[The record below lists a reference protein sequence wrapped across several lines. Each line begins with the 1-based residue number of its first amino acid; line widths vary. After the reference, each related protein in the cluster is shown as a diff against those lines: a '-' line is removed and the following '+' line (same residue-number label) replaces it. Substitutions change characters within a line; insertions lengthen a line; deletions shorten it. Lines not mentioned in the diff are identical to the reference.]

1 MQTRNDMKAAMGHSD
16 ALTARLAAPHA
27 RGARTVQCYHC
38 GDEVPRGKQ
47 WAALLDGERRPL
59 CCAGCQA
66 AAETIAAHGLE
77 AFYTQRTA
85 PGARPNGPTPDLGAY
100 DDPAL
105 DAACPLL
112 ADGVREAHL
121 VLEGLRCAACAWLL
135 ESNARR
141 VPGVLEISVNLANRQ
156 ASLRFDPAVARL
168 SDILGAIWSLGY
180 RAYPFDAQRR
190 QAGLQRERRDYLRR
204 LGVAGLFGMQVMMV
218 ATALYFDPTASGVG
232 RYLSVLNWLNLA
244 MTLPIVAYAA
254 TPFYR
259 GAWRAVRSGHLG
271 MDVPVTLG
279 IVLAFAGSAWHTII
293 GGATYFDSVAMFVT
307 LLLTARYLELV
318 MQQRASCL
326 LDHATR
332 IMPAYVE
339 RIDCANGAR
348 DLVRV
353 AVRNLQPG
361 DRLLIKPGSTL
372 PVDGVVRVG
381 ESSCDESVL
390 TGESV
395 PVPRRAG
402 DAVLSGSV
410 NVESPLEIEVTAVGQ
425 GVFMARIADLVARA
439 AAGKPQL
446 AQLASR
452 IAGWFVAGVL
462 AVAVVGA
469 LVHGLWLGQPWLPVV
484 VAVLVISCPCA
495 LALATPAALTAAS
508 GALLARGV
516 AVLRTGALEDLVSV
530 THIVFDKTG
539 TLTAGRL
546 RLQRVITHT
555 DVAQVNCRQVAAA
568 LEEGSEHPLA
578 TALIDAA
585 EGLPKLRVSA
595 LRNQPGAG
603 LEGTIDGVRYALG
616 SRAFI
621 AGRVAGLRPATD
633 DAEGP
638 EQEALLAADGRLLAE
653 FKLRDTIRPDAA
665 ATLAA
670 LRAAGI
676 RLAMFSGDRPAV
688 AARVGATLGIDDV
701 RGGMTPPQKLAA
713 LEALQA
719 AGAVVAVVGDGV
731 NDAPMLARAS
741 IAIAVANAAEHAK
754 LNADLV
760 LLRDEIAGVAAACEL
775 ARRTRRV
782 MRQNLWW
789 ALGYNAV
796 ALPLALAGFVA
807 PWLAA
812 VCMSA
817 SSLVVTINAA
827 RLRRTVANQGV

>member
-1 MQTRNDMKAAMGHSD
+1 MGHSD

-372 PVDGVVRVG
+372 PVD
-381 ESSCDESVL
+381 
-390 TGESV
+390 
-395 PVPRRAG
+395 
-402 DAVLSGSV
+402 
-410 NVESPLEIEVTAVGQ
+410 
-425 GVFMARIADLVARA
+425 
-439 AAGKPQL
+439 
-446 AQLASR
+446 
-452 IAGWFVAGVL
+452 
-462 AVAVVGA
+462 
-469 LVHGLWLGQPWLPVV
+469 
-484 VAVLVISCPCA
+484 
-495 LALATPAALTAAS
+495 
-508 GALLARGV
+508 
-516 AVLRTGALEDLVSV
+516 
-530 THIVFDKTG
+530 
-539 TLTAGRL
+539 
-546 RLQRVITHT
+546 
-555 DVAQVNCRQVAAA
+555 
-568 LEEGSEHPLA
+568 
-578 TALIDAA
+578 
-585 EGLPKLRVSA
+585 
-595 LRNQPGAG
+595 
-603 LEGTIDGVRYALG
+603 
-616 SRAFI
+616 
-621 AGRVAGLRPATD
+621 
-633 DAEGP
+633 
-638 EQEALLAADGRLLAE
+638 
-653 FKLRDTIRPDAA
+653 
-665 ATLAA
+665 
-670 LRAAGI
+670 
-676 RLAMFSGDRPAV
+676 
-688 AARVGATLGIDDV
+688 
-701 RGGMTPPQKLAA
+701 
-713 LEALQA
+713 
-719 AGAVVAVVGDGV
+719 
-731 NDAPMLARAS
+731 
-741 IAIAVANAAEHAK
+741 
-754 LNADLV
+754 
-760 LLRDEIAGVAAACEL
+760 
-775 ARRTRRV
+775 
-782 MRQNLWW
+782 
-789 ALGYNAV
+789 
-796 ALPLALAGFVA
+796 
-807 PWLAA
+807 
-812 VCMSA
+812 
-817 SSLVVTINAA
+817 
-827 RLRRTVANQGV
+827 